1 MIWESFGSAVVGLAL
16 SWAALRVLPG
26 RLPSARA
33 VYPTGALGALF
44 GAYLTDGVLY
54 SGHAPATVAGALV
67 VSAVTLSLLIRPRRR
82 SRITHSPAAR

>member
-1 MIWESFGSAVVGLAL
+1 MIWESFGSVVVGLAL
-16 SWAALRVLPG
+16 AWAALHVLPG

-54 SGHAPATVAGALV
+54 SGHATATVAGALV
-67 VSAVTLSLLIRPRRR
+67 VGAVTLSLLLRPRGR
-82 SRITHSPAAR
+82 SRITGSAAAR